1 MAPSRSGY
9 SGVMETEG
17 AGVSTWVA
25 AKTTT
30 YTPTSKVAFVTD
42 GDGRVTSTTYDG
54 ADRVGV
60 VTDPALRQSEM
71 LYDAAGNTLQE
82 IRALGTPLQETY
94 ATYTYGGDGEKL
106 TVYDAD
112 GASHA
117 TTYTYDGFNRLSVTT
132 YPDGSTDNLS
142 YDSNTNI
149 LSRNTRAGQTINFT
163 YDVLNRPLTEAIPAV
178 GTIPADTITKAYDL
192 GGRVTELSDT
202 PGDVV
207 LPSYDTAGRTYRVAT
222 TIAGLSGA
230 RTTTYTLDAN
240 SNRTRLT
247 WPDGYYANYTFDTL
261 NRMSVVTDSTS
272 ATLATY
278 SYDPYSRRT
287 NLAYGNTASIA
298 YTYSTAGDLLTLSNN
313 LAGTSNDVSYTLGYS
328 NAHEFASETTSLTNY
343 KWQPPA
349 AAATNSYA
357 AANVL
362 NQYPT
367 VTPAGGSAQTLT
379 YDGNGN
385 LTFDGAFT
393 YTYDPENKLMIASNV
408 TTGGTISATYAYD
421 PEGRRQTKTVGY
433 DVLGDIISKTGVGT
447 YTYGA
452 GAPGPHAVTSIVGT
466 VNGVVNPTYTYDANG
481 NMTGGAGRS
490 VTYTSFNMAATV
502 AEGTTNIGF
511 VYGPDHQRAEQC
523 VGGCTSPTATTLYL
537 NGPGNEEKVTSGS
550 SVTWNDY
557 ITANGAIVAERFN
570 IAGTVSLLYFTGDH
584 LGSPSVLTNS
594 SGAVVERDSYDAFG
608 KRRNANGTDNTACSI
623 TSSTTRGY
631 TEQEMMDSV
640 CEINMNARIYDPTIG
655 RFMSADSMVPN
666 PLNGQSFNRFSYL
679 ENNPLNAIDPS
690 GHGDQDSSAPYQY
703 YDGGPPCWGCAGPGE
718 ISDQQGN
725 IIPATY
731 GLLANANALTF
742 QWDGNTVTCMTASCV
757 QQTMTQ
763 IQGST
768 TTPTIN
774 YEFPQVGITITE
786 QYQTYDA
793 GTAADYTG
801 PGGIE
806 TVPVTCGCFQ
816 TWTVSGQN
824 GAGFNNG
831 VYYPGQDQGQFI
843 PVVHPIPFVVSQGD
857 IDAAKKNLSA
867 VLRGFSGKPSGPFNG
882 SLSQQ
887 QANEIASEIVD
898 NLSLTQ
904 AQTLQGIAPQNPLTI
919 DQAQLNIIQ
928 SQIGQLTP
936 DVVGVAQAAL
946 QSALQSGAVRVNR

>member
-1 MAPSRSGY
+1 LC
-9 SGVMETEG
+9 
-17 AGVSTWVA
+17 A
-25 AKTTT
+25 A
-30 YTPTSKVAFVTD
+30 SDLLDCAFKLL
-42 GDGRVTSTTYDG
+42 Y
-54 ADRVGV
+54 GV
-60 VTDPALRQSEM
+60 VATIRRPELHLLQAT
-71 LYDAAGNTLQE
+71 AGNV
-82 IRALGTPLQETY
+82 I
-94 ATYTYGGDGEKL
+94 
-106 TVYDAD
+106 
-112 GASHA
+112 
-117 TTYTYDGFNRLSVTT
+117 
-132 YPDGSTDNLS
+132 
-142 YDSNTNI
+142 TN
-149 LSRNTRAGQTINFT
+149 
-163 YDVLNRPLTEAIPAV
+163 
-178 GTIPADTITKAYDL
+178 
-192 GGRVTELSDT
+192 
-202 PGDVV
+202 
-207 LPSYDTAGRTYRVAT
+207 
-222 TIAGLSGA
+222 
-230 RTTTYTLDAN
+230 
-240 SNRTRLT
+240 
-247 WPDGYYANYTFDTL
+247 TFDLRGCKTASSDPD
-261 NRMSVVTDSTS
+261 MGDW
-272 ATLATY
+272 TY
-278 SYDPYSRRT
+278 SYDVLSELTSQVDAKIQTTSLYYDLLGRPTQRVESGLTSNWVYD
-287 NLAYGNTASIA
+287 TATDGIGQPTSACTGSGCSTPSNATTFRA
-298 YTYSTAGDLLTLSNN
+298 YTYDSLGRPS
-313 LAGTSNDVSYTLGYS
+313 TLG
-328 NAHEFASETTSLTNY
+328 LT
-343 KWQPPA
+343 
-349 AAATNSYA
+349 
-357 AANVL
+357 V
-362 NQYPT
+362 
-367 VTPAGGSAQTLT
+367 AGS
-379 YDGNGN
+379 
-385 LTFDGAFT
+385 T
-393 YTYDPENKLMIASNV
+393 YTYTTTYDANGSVSTVTYPSGFVAEYDYTSLGYLADIEDHTTDATIWTANSADAELHLTQATAGNNVVTTNAFAASTGRLLNICAS
-408 TTGGTISATYAYD
+408 TTGGTCNGNVANLSYSWDAIGNLTDRADTYEGYTEEFCYD
-421 PEGRRQTKTVGY
+421 ALNRLTNYAIGSTCTASGGKTVGY
-433 DVLGDIISKTGVGT
+433 DVLGDIISKTDVGT

-452 GAPGPHAVTSIVGT
+452 GAPGPHAVTSIAGT
-466 VNGVVNPTYTYDANG
+466 VNGVVNPTFSYDAKG
-481 NMTGGAGRS
+481 NMTAGAGRG

-502 AEGTTNIGF
+502 TEGTTTIGF

-523 VGGCTSPTATTLYL
+523 VGGCTNPTATTLYL

-557 ITANGAIVAERFN
+557 ITANGSIVAERFN